1 MRLDAGDDLG
11 NRRTARAKS
20 VHNGLLEVEAIAD
33 YLFYCHSERGE
44 GSSCRKSQIPH
55 PPKQVRN
62 NKFHMRLAN
71 KVALI
76 TGGTSGIGEATALL
90 FAKEGAKVAVTGRN
104 ESRGRAMAAQLLE
117 RGSEAIFLRSDVR
130 NAEECH
136 RAVEVTVRSFGRLD
150 ILFNNAGVFY
160 PDTTLECSEEKW
172 DLQIDINLKGTFL
185 MSKFALPSMIAQG
198 SGVIINN
205 SSGWGIV
212 GGDKAVAYC
221 ASKGGVVL
229 LTKAMAI
236 DHGRQGIRVNCIC
249 PGDVD
254 TPMLP
259 QDARLRG
266 LDWNAYIA
274 GCANRPMGRIGTA
287 EEIAKAV
294 LFLASDDSSFMT
306 GAALVVDGGGT
317 AD

>member
-1 MRLDAGDDLG
+1 MRL
-11 NRRTARAKS
+11 
-20 VHNGLLEVEAIAD
+20 
-33 YLFYCHSERGE
+33 
-44 GSSCRKSQIPH
+44 Q
-55 PPKQVRN
+55 
-62 NKFHMRLAN
+62 N

-76 TGGTSGIGEATALL
+76 TGGTSGIGQATAIL
-90 FAKEGAKVAVTGRN
+90 FATEGARVAITGRN
-104 ESRGRAMAAQLLE
+104 EGRGHEVTAHILQS
-117 RGSEAIFLRSDVR
+117 GGNAIFIRTDVR
-130 NAEECH
+130 KAGECR
-136 RAVEVTVRSFGRLD
+136 RAVDETLKSFGRLD

-160 PDTTLECSEEKW
+160 PHTILDCSEEEW
-172 DLQIDINLKGTFL
+172 DLQLDINLKGTFL
-185 MSKFALPSMIAQG
+185 MSKFALPGMIQQG
-198 SGVIINN
+198 CGVIINN

-236 DHGRQGIRVNCIC
+236 DHGPQGIRVNCIC
-249 PGDVD
+249 PGDVH

-259 QDARLRG
+259 EDARMRG
-266 LDWNAYIA
+266 LKWEDYLA
-274 GCANRPMGRIGTA
+274 GCANRPLGRIGTA
-287 EEIAKAV
+287 EEIAKAA

>member
-1 MRLDAGDDLG
+1 MRLRD
-11 NRRTARAKS
+11 
-20 VHNGLLEVEAIAD
+20 
-33 YLFYCHSERGE
+33 
-44 GSSCRKSQIPH
+44 
-55 PPKQVRN
+55 
-62 NKFHMRLAN
+62 

-90 FAKEGAKVAVTGRN
+90 FSQEGARVALTGRSVERGQKVADRIKAGGGR
-104 ESRGRAMAAQLLE
+104 
-117 RGSEAIFLRSDVR
+117 AIFLECDVR
-130 NAEECH
+130 LAAHCR
-136 RAVEVTVRSFGRLD
+136 RAVEETLKAFGRLD
-150 ILFNNAGVFY
+150 VLFNNAGIYY
-160 PDTTLECSEEKW
+160 PHTALDCTEEEW

-185 MSKFALPSMIAQG
+185 MSKYALPGMIGQG

-205 SSGWGIV
+205 SSGWGLV
-212 GGDKAVAYC
+212 GGDAAVAYC

-259 QDARLRG
+259 EDARMRG
-266 LDWNAYIA
+266 LKWQDYLA
-274 GCANRPMGRIGTA
+274 GAANRPMGRIGTPD
-287 EEIAKAV
+287 EIAKAV
-294 LFLASDDSSFMT
+294 LFLASDDSSFIS
-306 GAALVVDGGGT
+306 GAALAVDGGGT

>member
-1 MRLDAGDDLG
+1 
-11 NRRTARAKS
+11 
-20 VHNGLLEVEAIAD
+20 
-33 YLFYCHSERGE
+33 
-44 GSSCRKSQIPH
+44 
-55 PPKQVRN
+55 
-62 NKFHMRLAN
+62 MRLAN

-90 FAKEGAKVAVTGRN
+90 FARQGARLAITGR
-104 ESRGRAMAAQLLE
+104 STE
-117 RGSEAIFLRSDVR
+117 RGHKVVQAIEQAGGKAVFVECDVR
-130 NAEECH
+130 SGEQCRH
-136 RAVEVTVRSFGRLD
+136 TVEHTLAAFGRLD
-150 ILFNNAGVFY
+150 VLFNNAGVYY
-160 PDTTLECSEEKW
+160 PHTALDCSEEEW

-185 MSKFALPSMIAQG
+185 MSKYALPPMIAQG
-198 SGVIINN
+198 GGVIINN
-205 SSGWGIV
+205 SSGWGLV
-212 GGDKAVAYC
+212 GGDAAVAYC

-259 QDARLRG
+259 DDARRRG
-266 LDWNAYIA
+266 LKWEDYLA
-274 GCANRPMGRIGTA
+274 GAANRPMGRIGTA
-287 EEIAKAV
+287 EEIAKAA

-306 GAALVVDGGGT
+306 GAALAVDGGGT

>member
-1 MRLDAGDDLG
+1 MRLQD
-11 NRRTARAKS
+11 
-20 VHNGLLEVEAIAD
+20 
-33 YLFYCHSERGE
+33 
-44 GSSCRKSQIPH
+44 
-55 PPKQVRN
+55 
-62 NKFHMRLAN
+62 

-76 TGGTSGIGEATALL
+76 TGGTSGIGEATAVL
-90 FAKEGAKVAVTGRN
+90 FAKEGAKIAITGRN
-104 ESRGRAMAAQLLE
+104 EKRGHAVIEQILN
-117 RGSEAIFLRSDVR
+117 GGGQAIFLRTDVR
-130 NAEECH
+130 KAAECR
-136 RAVEVTVRSFGRLD
+136 RAVEETVSSFGRLD
-150 ILFNNAGVFY
+150 ILFNNAGIFY
-160 PDTTLECSEEKW
+160 PHTALDCSEEEW
-172 DLQIDINLKGTFL
+172 DLQIDVNLKGTFL
-185 MSKFALPSMIAQG
+185 MSKFALPGMIEQG

-212 GGDKAVAYC
+212 GGDAAIAYC

-259 QDARLRG
+259 EDARMRG
-266 LDWNAYIA
+266 QKWEDYLA
-274 GCANRPMGRIGTA
+274 GCSKRPLGRIGTSD
-287 EEIAKAV
+287 EIAKAA

-306 GAALVVDGGGT
+306 GATLVVDGGGT

>member
-1 MRLDAGDDLG
+1 MRL
-11 NRRTARAKS
+11 
-20 VHNGLLEVEAIAD
+20 E
-33 YLFYCHSERGE
+33 
-44 GSSCRKSQIPH
+44 Q
-55 PPKQVRN
+55 
-62 NKFHMRLAN
+62 

-90 FAKEGAKVAVTGRN
+90 FGKEGAKVAITGRD
-104 ESRGRAMAAQLLE
+104 EKRGQAVVE
-117 RGSEAIFLRSDVR
+117 RIANDGSKAIFIRSDVR
-130 NAEECH
+130 RAEDCRH
-136 RAVEVTVRSFGRLD
+136 AVEKTLSAFSGLH

-160 PDTTLECSEEKW
+160 PHTIVDCTEEEW

-185 MSKFALPSMIAQG
+185 MSKAALPHMIEQRG
-198 SGVIINN
+198 GVIINN
-205 SSGWGIV
+205 SSGWGIA
-212 GGDKAVAYC
+212 GGDAAVAYC

-259 QDARLRG
+259 EDARLRG
-266 LDWNAYIA
+266 LKWEDYLA
-274 GCANRPMGRIGTA
+274 GCANRPLGRIGTTD
-287 EEIAKAV
+287 EIAKAA

-306 GAALVVDGGGT
+306 GASLVVDGGGL

>member
-1 MRLDAGDDLG
+1 MRL
-11 NRRTARAKS
+11 S
-20 VHNGLLEVEAIAD
+20 
-33 YLFYCHSERGE
+33 
-44 GSSCRKSQIPH
+44 
-55 PPKQVRN
+55 
-62 NKFHMRLAN
+62 N

-90 FAKEGAKVAVTGRN
+90 FAREGARVAITGRN
-104 ESRGRAMAAQLLE
+104 ETRGHEVTAKILE
-117 RGSEAIFLRSDVR
+117 AGGKALFLRTDVR
-130 NAEECH
+130 KAAECQ
-136 RAVEVTVRSFGRLD
+136 RAVDETISSLGGLD
-150 ILFNNAGVFY
+150 ILFNNAGIYY
-160 PDTTLECSEEKW
+160 PQTTLECSEEEW

-185 MSKFALPSMIAQG
+185 MSKYALPHMIEKH

-236 DHGRQGIRVNCIC
+236 DHGKQGIRVNCIC
-249 PGDVD
+249 PGDVE

-259 QDARLRG
+259 EDARMRG
-266 LDWNAYIA
+266 LKWEDYLA
-274 GCANRPMGRIGTA
+274 GCNNRPMGRIGTA

-306 GAALVVDGGGT
+306 GASLVVDGGGT

>member
-1 MRLDAGDDLG
+1 MRL
-11 NRRTARAKS
+11 R
-20 VHNGLLEVEAIAD
+20 E
-33 YLFYCHSERGE
+33 
-44 GSSCRKSQIPH
+44 
-55 PPKQVRN
+55 
-62 NKFHMRLAN
+62 

-76 TGGTSGIGEATALL
+76 TGGTSGIGEATAVL
-90 FAKEGAKVAVTGRN
+90 FAREGAQVAITGRDPA
-104 ESRGRAMAAQLLE
+104 RGQKVVSTIGQA
-117 RGSEAIFLRSDVR
+117 GGKAIFLPCDVR
-130 NAEECH
+130 FPEQCR
-136 RAVEVTVRSFGRLD
+136 RAVNETLQALGRLD
-150 ILFNNAGVFY
+150 VLFNNAGVYY
-160 PDTTLECSEEKW
+160 PHTALDCTEEEW
-172 DLQIDINLKGTFL
+172 ELQIDINLKGTFL
-185 MSKFALPSMIAQG
+185 MSKYALPGMIARG

-212 GGDKAVAYC
+212 GGDAAVAYC

-259 QDARLRG
+259 EDARQRG
-266 LDWNAYIA
+266 LQWKEYLASA
-274 GCANRPMGRIGTA
+274 ENRPMGRIGTP